1 MVKAS
6 QLTLIT
12 AGGTAGFIPGL
23 PWVLYTLNVPQEHPM
38 EGAGEQQCCEHGT
51 GRREVILNSSISVC
65 SFRAFWIRGELLGLI
80 SYTAGC
86 NLLGC
91 VQSTWSHSQLC

>member
-51 GRREVILNSSISVC
+51 GR
-65 SFRAFWIRGELLGLI
+65 G
-80 SYTAGC
+80 
-86 NLLGC
+86 
-91 VQSTWSHSQLC
+91 